1 MKRLFTPEEAEITLG
16 LSMRPEPPPP
26 IAERLGREAGTL
38 AETLES
44 MAKKGLIFRS
54 SKGGVN
60 YYMAAQF
67 VVGIW
72 EYHHNDLDE
81 ELIKDVN
88 EYMPTLM
95 KKSWLRTETKQLR
108 VVPVAKSV
116 SAEMGVM
123 PFEAAEAIINKQ
135 SKIIVSPCICRKE
148 QKMIGK
154 GCDRLEEACLVFG
167 AGAYYYEQNGLGRE
181 IDKQEALD
189 LVKQGVVD
197 PAKVVRGGISLVME
211 GRRVFEHLTV
221 NENILVGSITR
232 KDGSQNI
239 RRDQALMYDH
249 FPRLARVTNRLAGY
263 CSGGEQQMIAIARAL
278 MSAPK
283 MLMLDE
289 PSLGLAPLL
298 VKEIFEEIKRI
309 NQEMDTTL
317 LIVEQNAKIALEIST
332 YAYIME
338 SGKIV
343 LEGPSEELKN
353 NPDVKEFYMGV
364 TQGGG
369 RKSFKE
375 VKSYKRRKRWM

>member
-1 MKRLFTPEEAEITLG
+1 MGSPPHSKARKMTKQTSNGNLLDVNNIEVVYNDIVQVLRGVSLSVAEGAIVALLGTNGAGKTTTLRAVSGLLKPENG
-16 LSMRPEPPPP
+16 
-26 IAERLGREAGTL
+26 
-38 AETLES
+38 
-44 MAKKGLIFRS
+44 F
-54 SKGGVN
+54 
-60 YYMAAQF
+60 
-67 VVGIW
+67 
-72 EYHHNDLDE
+72 
-81 ELIKDVN
+81 IKDGFVKFEGN
-88 EYMPTLM
+88 DITNVLG
-95 KKSWLRTETKQLR
+95 TH
-108 VVPVAKSV
+108 VVKLGA
-116 SAEMGVM
+116 VM
-123 PFEAAEAIINKQ
+123 VP
-135 SKIIVSPCICRKE
+135 
-148 QKMIGK
+148 
-154 GCDRLEEACLVFG
+154 
-167 AGAYYYEQNGLGRE
+167 
-181 IDKQEALD
+181 
-189 LVKQGVVD
+189 
-197 PAKVVRGGISLVME
+197 E
-211 GRRVFEHLTV
+211 GRRVFKHLTV
-221 NENILVGSITR
+221 DENIRVGSITR
-232 KDGSQNI
+232 KDGAAQI
-239 RRDQALMYDH
+239 RKDQELMYEH

-298 VKEIFEEIKRI
+298 VKEIFENIERI

-343 LEGPSEELKN
+343 LEGPSQELKN